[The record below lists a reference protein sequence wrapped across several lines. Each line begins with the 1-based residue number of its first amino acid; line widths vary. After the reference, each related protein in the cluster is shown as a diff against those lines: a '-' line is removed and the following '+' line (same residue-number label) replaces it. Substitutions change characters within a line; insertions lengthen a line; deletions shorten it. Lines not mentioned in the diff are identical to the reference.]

1 MTIKIKPREQ
11 ERWDEARELMYRY
24 EDVRYAAMLDEW
36 ENPIGVSRPELRL
49 LTYPIKSR
57 TPKGVW
63 LDMGFG
69 DRKFILLTA
78 RKRYACPTKEEAL
91 ASFVARKERQADIL
105 GSQLARVNTVIEIA
119 KCLLDPNYEPKDYGV
134 TL

>member
-1 MTIKIKPREQ
+1 MIKTKPRER
-11 ERWDEARELMYRY
+11 ERKEEVRELMYRY
-24 EDVRYAAMLDEW
+24 EDVQYAAMLDEF
-36 ENPIGVSRPELRL
+36 ENQVGVSRPELRL
-49 LTYPIKSR
+49 FTYPIKSR

-78 RKRYACPTKEEAL
+78 RKRYACPTREEAL

-105 GSQLARVNTVIEIA
+105 GSQLARVQTVLEIA
-119 KCLLDPNYEPKDYGV
+119 KCLLDPNYEPKDFGV
-134 TL
+134 TI